1 MPASTTGIAE
11 AQYRDLYF
19 FSLYRVLEAGLLALL
34 LFGPIRELI
43 PPPVHPFLAKAT
55 SAGYLVAAAVLLY
68 WGLRERALRG
78 QVAVGFVVDVVAATL
93 AIHALPPAASGI
105 ALMLVFNVAATALL
119 LPLRY
124 GLAAG
129 ALAGC
134 SMIAEYIW
142 SFLGARDFAR
152 PRWPCVWRRRRR
164 PAAPRCACAG

>member
-129 ALAGC
+129 GSAW
-134 SMIAEYIW
+134 IASVPATTSITKPTKTCQR
-142 SFLGARDFAR
+142 SARS
-152 PRWPCVWRRRRR
+152 RR
-164 PAAPRCACAG
+164 PQYSRAAAATR